1 MTRKNA
7 TAARPPIILGETEAD
22 LLSSLADG
30 VEDRLPHIA
39 ELLIG
44 EIGRAQIVA
53 DPALPNDA
61 VRMGSTVT
69 FIDDRTGLHR
79 TVQLV
84 FPQQADIAAN
94 RISILTPIGAGL
106 IGLRPGQAIDWP
118 DRDGQQRLLR
128 VVNVTHDKLVSH

>member
-1 MTRKNA
+1 MTRKASNA
-7 TAARPPIILGETEAD
+7 PRPPIILCETEAD
-22 LLSSLADG
+22 LLSGLADG

-39 ELLIG
+39 EMLIS

-53 DPALPNDA
+53 DDA
-61 VRMGSTVT
+61 MPDDVIRMGSTVT
-69 FIDDRTGLHR
+69 FIDDRTGQNR

-118 DRDGQQRLLR
+118 DRDGQTRLLR
-128 VVNVTHDKLVSH
+128 VVDVAHTDVLP